1 MSDAELIIIPKVR
14 PLDRILDVLC
24 PVSDPMVV
32 IDLRGISSLDY
43 KDFIAVYIDFMGKP
57 AGTCP
62 LNCIPEYRISLS
74 QSNLLK

>member
-43 KDFIAVYIDFMGKP
+43 KDFIAVYIDIILIF
-57 AGTCP
+57 A
-62 LNCIPEYRISLS
+62 
-74 QSNLLK
+74 